1 MDSIAPPPVPPRLT
15 SSTYGQHH
23 PQSSW
28 TSMANPAFSNSFYPT
43 SYSSF
48 GNAGAGY
55 PHYSHHH
62 QSMSSFLPTH
72 AQGPF
77 ETVESVVHT
86 VSSVS
91 LLLDSTYNA
100 LLASVRSVL
109 AVGEQLSR
117 MRSQFGHLYTA
128 LVFSRLVTWCQ
139 DHLGWLFGRH
149 SATPDLIWNNV
160 KKPDPDPKRPSQWP
174 LLVYMAFL
182 IGAPLLTWRFA
193 QNKRGDGEDDDWT
206 KGQGEHFVARCQHSF
221 ESTREDE
228 LSFQAGDLI
237 KVAPTA
243 LQSSGDRGWL
253 LASLS
258 LDSDNNVKSGLVPAN
273 RIKILGKKVP

>member
-1 MDSIAPPPVPPRLT
+1 MDSIPPPVPPRLT
-15 SSTYGQHH
+15 SSTYGQH

-28 TSMANPAFSNSFYPT
+28 SPMANSAFSNSFYPT

-48 GNAGAGY
+48 GNGY
-55 PHYSHHH
+55 PHYSHH

-72 AQGPF
+72 ARGPF

-128 LVFSRLVTWCQ
+128 LAFSRLVTWCQ
-139 DHLGWLFGRH
+139 DHLGWLLGRRL
-149 SATPDLIWNNV
+149 ATPDLIWNNV
-160 KKPDPDPKRPSQWP
+160 KTPIAEDPKRPSQWP
-174 LLVYMAFL
+174 LLLYMAFL

-193 QNKRGDGEDDDWT
+193 QNKVGDEDEDWT
-206 KGQGEHFVARCQHSF
+206 KGRGEHFVARCQHSF
-221 ESTREDE
+221 ESTRGDE

-237 KVAPTA
+237 KVAPTE
-243 LQSSGDRGWL
+243 LQNSADRGWL
-253 LASLS
+253 LASL
-258 LDSDNNVKSGLVPAN
+258 DSDDNSIKSGLVPAN